1 MFDHFEPQNPIEEK
15 LVAAQNGEMDGE
27 QFMQE
32 LLQAELFMP
41 ILEKENMGGIQ
52 NSKAATPLSLTDENG
67 VETIILF
74 TSPERAKEFVRDHP
88 GYGGGLLAEM
98 TWILERVGSGHGI
111 SLNPNWPAGIDMEP
125 GMVDSLRQ

>member
-1 MFDHFEPQNPIEEK
+1 MFDHFEPQNRIEEK
-15 LVAAQNGEMDGE
+15 LVATQSGEMDGA

-41 ILEKENMGGIQ
+41 IHEGREMGGVQ
-52 NSKAATPLSLTDENG
+52 GSRSATPLSLTDTAGN
-67 VETIILF
+67 ETIILF
-74 TSPERAKEFVRDHP
+74 TSPERAKAFVRDYP

-98 TWILERVGSGHGI
+98 SWILEKIGSGHGI
-111 SLNPNWPAGIDMEP
+111 SLNPNWPVGIEMEP

>member
-1 MFDHFEPQNPIEEK
+1 MFDQFDPQNPIEEK

-27 QFMQE
+27 LFMQA

-41 ILEKENMGGIQ
+41 ILEEKDMGGIQ
-52 NSKAATPLSLTDENG
+52 SSQSATPLSLADENG
-67 VETIILF
+67 TEIIILF
-74 TSPERAKEFVRDHP
+74 TSPERAKEFVKDHP

-98 TWILERVGSGHGI
+98 SWILEKIGSGHGLSI
-111 SLNPNWPAGIDMEP
+111 NPNWPTGIDMEP